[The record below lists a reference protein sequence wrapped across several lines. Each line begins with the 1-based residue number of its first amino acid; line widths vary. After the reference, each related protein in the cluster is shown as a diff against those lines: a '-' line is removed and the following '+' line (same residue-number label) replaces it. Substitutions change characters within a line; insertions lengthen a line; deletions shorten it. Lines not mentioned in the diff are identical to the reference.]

1 MMATDNQS
9 RVEVEFAAMRDYLS
23 SIGFKPIAEVGHS
36 LAFRHPDSVVVLTLT
51 KSTKSELVRPADF
64 LSIKFR
70 LVSEGLISGEAI
82 AELNQGRL
90 PMAS

>member
-1 MMATDNQS
+1 MMATDNQNL
-9 RVEVEFAAMRDYLS
+9 VEVEATAMRDYLL

-36 LAFRHPDSVVVLTLT
+36 LAFRHPDSEVVLAITNG
-51 KSTKSELVRPADF
+51 SGSELIRPADF

-70 LVSEGLISGEAI
+70 LESAGLISDEAL

-90 PMAS
+90 PIAS